1 MHWFLCPHDVAALPF
16 SGQPVKELIPEVRNR
31 LGKPA
36 LAPGGHKTQH
46 TNNNNGSGGG
56 SSNKPSGGFAKKGPR
71 PNGGAA
77 RQGAPSQGSK
87 KGESAEGEG
96 GSGSWKLDDWQGL
109 APDGLHASVV
119 MVCVSRRGEGGG
131 AGAEEGHPSSG
142 QDHLRRRRRVR
153 PSEVVWRDSAG

>member
-1 MHWFLCPHDVAALPF
+1 M
-16 SGQPVKELIPEVRNR
+16 KELIPEVRNR

-46 TNNNNGSGGG
+46 TNNNNGSGG

-87 KGESAEGEG
+87 KGESEEGREEANV
-96 GSGSWKLDDWQGL
+96 GSWMIGK
-109 APDGLHASVV
+109 A
-119 MVCVSRRGEGGG
+119 
-131 AGAEEGHPSSG
+131 
-142 QDHLRRRRRVR
+142 
-153 PSEVVWRDSAG
+153 